1 MGLHFVSDNDE
12 DKILKRA
19 QWTQQSKI
27 QVSLPEI
34 KHNTDPVLK
43 LFPTQLIGVM
53 NKTEISG
60 TVLT

>member
-1 MGLHFVSDNDE
+1 MNATKQNSG
-12 DKILKRA
+12 
-19 QWTQQSKI
+19 QSSRN
-27 QVSLPEI
+27 Q
-34 KHNTDPVLK
+34 HNTDPVLK

>member
-1 MGLHFVSDNDE
+1 M
-12 DKILKRA
+12 
-19 QWTQQSKI
+19 QQSKI